1 MLPDNTLKNITLFIF
16 LSTALFSHK
25 LLAAHALPEF
35 NARYAIQKYG
45 IKVAE
50 ATYQLSYT
58 ESGYKFS
65 QNTELRGIA
74 SVFANDTVSAVS
86 FVDQIGDNL
95 LLTRHKFTQT
105 GRKKN
110 KNEDIHISWDT
121 YKNTLKGN
129 ITGIVRNKEI
139 NLKTDSEVWE
149 ALSFQIPLMI
159 EANSNVKEYPYKAIL
174 KGKIDTYNFVLKSS
188 KKVDFAGNEYQALQ
202 MVRTDPHKNRQLHI
216 WLLPELNNI
225 PVLIEAYRKGK
236 MDSRVLLESVQFN
249 NEKPLIAHVMDDDEE
264 F

>member
-1 MLPDNTLKNITLFIF
+1 MLPDNTLKNITFFII
-16 LSTALFSHK
+16 LLTALFSHG

-35 NARYAIQKYG
+35 NARYAIEKYG

-65 QNTELRGIA
+65 QNTELHGVA
-74 SVFANDTVSAVS
+74 SVFGNDTVSAVS
-86 FVDQIGDNL
+86 FVDEIGGNL

-105 GRKKN
+105 GREKN
-110 KNEDIHISWDT
+110 KNEDINILWNT

-129 ITGIVRNKEI
+129 ITGIVRSKEI

-174 KGKIDTYNFVLKSS
+174 KGKIDTYNFVLTSS
-188 KKVDFAGNEYQALQ
+188 KKVNFAGNDYQALQ
-202 MVRTDPHKNRQLHI
+202 MVRKDPHKKRQLHI
-216 WLLPELNNI
+216 WLLPKLNNI
-225 PVLIEAYRKGK
+225 PVLIETYRKGK
-236 MDSRVLLESVQFN
+236 IDSRVLLESVQFN
-249 NEKPLIAHVMDDDEE
+249 NEKPLITHVMDGDEE